1 MGVGWHRQNG
11 SFDDLFGSIG
21 WSGFER
27 IFLQFLEELMPMK
40 RLFGLSWRAHNRG
53 SVEIFLGMCK
63 TVRGDFFLHLY
74 ILGIE
79 LLKSLLTSAI
89 LGKGSLDS

>member
-1 MGVGWHRQNG
+1 
-11 SFDDLFGSIG
+11 
-21 WSGFER
+21 
-27 IFLQFLEELMPMK
+27 MPMK

-53 SVEIFLGMCK
+53 SVEIFLAMCK

-79 LLKSLLTSAI
+79 LLKSLLT
-89 LGKGSLDS
+89 